1 MWAFGQNHVSSGAL
15 LGQAEDIDVS
25 REDDN
30 RDLRVLLA
38 DFLDY
43 LLTNRFRHWKAG
55 HHQVKRLGSQ
65 LIQAFLYARGRYYLV
80 PMFFQYYFP
89 GYYPGLIVDKENPE
103 TFRAL
108 LGGIDQLAHPGKR
121 TRLLAAAPF

>member
-1 MWAFGQNHVSSGAL
+1 MRAFWQNDVSSGAL

-30 RDLRVLLA
+30 RHLRVLLA
-38 DFLDY
+38 DLLDY
-43 LLTNRFRHWKAG
+43 LLTNRLRHWIAG

-65 LIQAFLYARGRYYLV
+65 LIQAFLYARGRCYFV

-89 GYYPGLIVDKENPE
+89 GDYPWLIVDKENPQ

-108 LGGIDQLAHPGKR
+108 LGGIDQLAPPGS
-121 TRLLAAAPF
+121 AHGF